1 MKVRWSQTALTQLDD
16 IFLYIYERN
25 RSAAISVTKRVEE
38 LASLLGEFPFIG
50 HPTDE
55 TDVRVLP
62 VVRYPFAIFYT
73 IDDAAGEI
81 VILHVRHT
89 AQEPPQVSR

>member
-1 MKVRWSQTALTQLDD
+1 MKVRWSQTALAQLNE

-25 RSAAISVTKRVEE
+25 RSAARSVTARVEE

-50 HPTDE
+50 HLTDE
-55 TDVRVLP
+55 ADVRILP

-73 IDDAAGEI
+73 IDDAAGEV

-89 AQEPPQVSR
+89 AQESPQMSR

>member
-1 MKVRWSQTALTQLDD
+1 MKVRWSQTALTELDD
-16 IFLYIYERN
+16 IFFYIYERN

-50 HPTDE
+50 HLTDE
-55 TDVRVLP
+55 ADIRILP
-62 VVRYPFAIFYT
+62 VVRYPFAIFYA
-73 IDDAAGEI
+73 IDDAAGAI

-89 AQEPPQVSR
+89 AQEPPQISR